1 MDNVLARIDGLL
13 GVQRGRTK
21 ELAEYMGYTN
31 ANVISDWR
39 AGRSKSYMKQ
49 LPKIA
54 EFLGTTVTYLTGQT
68 DDPAPEQKEK
78 PTVTNDDG
86 LSIQWADVEAAFKA
100 ATPEMREAAKAAAL
114 AVLSSQN
121 K

>member
-1 MDNVLARIDGLL
+1 MDDVLVRIDGLL

-21 ELAEYMGYTN
+21 ELAEHLGYTN

-54 EFLGTTVTYLTGQT
+54 EFLDTTVAYLTGAT
-68 DDPAPEQKEK
+68 DDPRPAEQKEK
-78 PTVTNDDG
+78 APQPDEKRLTEGLNDENIKK
-86 LSIQWADVEAAFKA
+86 LYEY
-100 ATPEMREAAKAAAL
+100 AKL
-114 AVLSSQN
+114 LKLGQEQKEEGSQ
-121 K
+121 